1 MASLLGKNINQ
12 SYNGLLKTTT
22 NDTMHGG
29 LNQITDGLGNN
40 SALNLGKSGN
50 LSKFDSALHVNGLLL
65 GCCNLTTNGNLC
77 VKGSST
83 IDSNTTIGGFTHVS
97 GNLTATNFNF
107 TGAGSFNGAITFN
120 NTVTISGTTN
130 MSDTFVDG
138 DETITGGLTLTGG
151 ISAGGDIV
159 AFHSS
164 DSRLKDNLI
173 PIESENF
180 VNNLTGYEFDWNDK
194 SKRSGKGKG
203 IIAQDLYKV
212 DKTLVKENSDGFLSV
227 DYIGLIPV
235 LLEEV
240 KRLGKE
246 IEKLKNNS

>member
-1 MASLLGKNINQ
+1 MASLLGQNINQ
-12 SYNGLLKTTT
+12 SYNGLLKTST
-22 NDTMHGG
+22 NNTIHGG

-40 SALNLGKSGN
+40 SALTLGKSGN
-50 LSKFDSALHVNGLLL
+50 LSKLDGALHVNGLLL
-65 GCCNLTTNGNLC
+65 GCSNLTTNGNLC

-83 IDSNTTIGGFTHVS
+83 IDSEVVIGGNTHVS
-97 GNLTATNFNF
+97 GQLTATNFNF
-107 TGAGSFNGAITFN
+107 TGAGAFAGAITHN
-120 NTVTISGTTN
+120 NTVTISGTSN
-130 MSDTFVDG
+130 ISDIFVNG
-138 DETITGGLTLTGG
+138 NETINGSLTLTGG

-173 PIESENF
+173 RIESENF
-180 VNNLTGYEFDWNDK
+180 VNNLTGYEFDWNNR

-203 IIAQDLYKV
+203 IIAQDLYKI